1 MNLEIAFL
9 IIVLIGM
16 VVLFLTE
23 KIPIDLTAFLG
34 LVILIFTGYV
44 TADQAFTGFASSA
57 VITMLSIFIVS
68 GALMNAGVADFAAVW
83 IHRIVGSSELPLL
96 ITIMI
101 TAGVLSAFMNN
112 IAATAVLMPAV
123 ASLSRRAGLQ
133 PSKIFIPLSFGAIL
147 GGTTTLVGTP
157 PNILAGSVL
166 SDRGLKSFE
175 LFDFTILGGIVL
187 ALGVIYMVTIGRK
200 LLPDHKLQ
208 EDDPGQELAELY
220 RLEESSFTIRIPH
233 GSPIENKTLAETGI
247 GNALGIQIIA
257 VLREGHRMLAPPA
270 ETLLRAGDELL
281 VSGSRERLAETLQIQ
296 GLDVDETVGE
306 QIRLPQR
313 GVSGVKLRLKK
324 ASELSGKSLLEH
336 NFRKQFGVAIMAI
349 KREGE
354 RFTKSV
360 GDITLQA
367 EDYLFGIG
375 TSEKVA
381 NLAEHSNL
389 FEIELSG
396 VAALDEL
403 NDEPVL
409 VLRLPGES
417 PLVGKTVAESQ
428 VSGLMS
434 IMIIGILRD
443 DKVEWT
449 ISPDEVL
456 KADDRLFV
464 SGEKEKLKSL
474 LKIGNVELV
483 SHPSS
488 PELESEEVGVVEA
501 TIAPR
506 STLDGRTLGEVEFR
520 KRRGLQVLA
529 VWRQGSPIRENLAD
543 LSLRVGDGL
552 LLQGKRKA
560 LAELPKDKDL
570 VVLSEVFATERK
582 VEKAPFAVAGLFL
595 MIALVLTGF
604 QPIQVAAFAAATFV
618 VLTGVISMKEAY
630 RVIEWRAIFLVAA
643 VLPVGI
649 AMESSGTAQLISQNL
664 AVVAGEFGPYVVLA
678 SLIVLSSLLSQGLDG
693 APAVVLLAPV
703 VFSTAEKLEIS
714 PYPLMMGVALAA
726 SAAFMTP
733 FSHKANLL
741 VMGAGGYRSW
751 DYVKVGTPLTIVI
764 LAALV
769 FLVPVFFPF

>member
-1 MNLEIAFL
+1 MI
-9 IIVLIGM
+9 
-16 VVLFLTE
+16 VLFLTE
-23 KIPIDLTAFLG
+23 KLPIDLTAFLG

-83 IHRIVGSSELPLL
+83 IHKIVGSSELPLL

-123 ASLSRRAGLQ
+123 ASLSKKAGLQ

-166 SDRGLKSFE
+166 ADKGLKSFE
-175 LFDFTILGGIVL
+175 LFDFTILGGVLL
-187 ALGVIYMVTIGRK
+187 ALGVIYMVIIGRK
-200 LLPDHKLQ
+200 LLPDHKIQ
-208 EDDPGQELAELY
+208 EDDAGRELAELY
-220 RLEESSFTIRIPH
+220 RLEESSFSIKIPA
-233 GSPIENKTLAETGI
+233 GSSIEGKTLAETGI
-247 GNALGIQIIA
+247 GNALGVQIIA
-257 VLREGHRMLAPPA
+257 VLRDGKRMLAPPA
-270 ETLLRAGDELL
+270 ETRLIASDELL
-281 VSGSRERLAETLQIQ
+281 VSGNRERLTEILEIQ
-296 GLDVDETVGE
+296 GLDVEEAVGE
-306 QIRLPQR
+306 QIRLPQH
-313 GVSGVKLRLKK
+313 GVSGVKLKLNKG
-324 ASELSGKSLLEH
+324 SELAGKSLLDFD
-336 NFRKQFGVAIMAI
+336 FRKQLGIAVMAV
-349 KREGE
+349 KRGEE

-360 GDITLQA
+360 GGIKLQEEDI
-367 EDYLFGIG
+367 LFGLG

-381 NLAEHSNL
+381 TLAEHKNL
-389 FEIELSG
+389 FEVELAGIE
-396 VAALDEL
+396 ALDEL
-403 NDEPVL
+403 SDEPIL
-409 VLRLPGES
+409 VLRLPNDS
-417 PLVGKTVAESQ
+417 PLAGKTIAESQ
-428 VSGLMS
+428 ESGLRGV
-434 IMIIGILRD
+434 MIVGILRE
-443 DKVEWT
+443 DKVEWSLT
-449 ISPDEVL
+449 PDEVL
-456 KADDRLFV
+456 RADDRLFV
-464 SGEKEKLKSL
+464 SGDKEKFKTL

-483 SHPSS
+483 SHPST
-488 PELESEEVGVVEA
+488 PELESEEIGVVEA

-506 STLDGRTLGEVEFR
+506 SSLDGRTLGETDFR

-529 VWRQGSPIRENLAD
+529 VWREGHPIREHLAE

-552 LLQGKRKA
+552 LLQGKREA
-560 LAELPKDKDL
+560 LADLPKDKDL
-570 VVLSEVFATERK
+570 VVLSEVFSSERNVK
-582 VEKAPFAVAGLFL
+582 KAPFAVGGLLL
-595 MIALVLTGF
+595 MIAFVITGF
-604 QPIQVAAFAAATFV
+604 QPINVAAFAAATFV

-643 VLPVGI
+643 VLPVGV
-649 AMESSGTAQLISQNL
+649 AMESSGTAMLMSES
-664 AVVAGEFGPYVVLA
+664 VAYYAGQYGPYAILA

-703 VFSTAEKLEIS
+703 VFSTAEKSDIS

-764 LAALV
+764 LVTLV